1 MFKELSA
8 DELQAREDDIFL
20 NFMSRKW
27 ALEAAGVTP
36 THDKLFCLWKSKLPK
51 LHCWKTQS
59 DKGSRQTRGL
69 FSTSWRHN
77 FHKVDMSPTGC

>member
-8 DELQAREDDIFL
+8 DELQAREGDIIL

-36 THDKLFCLWKSKLPK
+36 THDKLFCLWKWQLDEIEAAKAAL
-51 LHCWKTQS
+51 LE
-59 DKGSRQTRGL
+59 DA
-69 FSTSWRHN
+69 
-77 FHKVDMSPTGC
+77 V

>member
-36 THDKLFCLWKSKLPK
+36 THDKLFCLWKWQLDEIEAAKAAL
-51 LHCWKTQS
+51 LE
-59 DKGSRQTRGL
+59 DAA
-69 FSTSWRHN
+69 
-77 FHKVDMSPTGC
+77 